1 MKTNLRPC
9 PFCGRNDRLIFEPL
23 PGCTDVGNVACV
35 CGASYTTITQGVDDW
50 NTRPI
55 EEGLQAEIERLNAKV
70 AELESYKQLR
80 KEVNAYHIGMGAELT
95 IEVVDRNTDR
105 HFRMM
110 SNWKLIKDD
119 TGWEDTR
126 RLIIDKFENW
136 EEE

>member
-1 MKTNLRPC
+1 MTTTN
-9 PFCGRNDRLIFEPL
+9 N
-23 PGCTDVGNVACV
+23 
-35 CGASYTTITQGVDDW
+35 W
-50 NTRPI
+50 
-55 EEGLQAEIERLNAKV
+55 EIHCISLERRI
-70 AELESYKQLR
+70 AELETENAALKSYKQLR